1 MVQTAK
7 KKTGQDKV
15 VQLIPAVAV
24 APKGRVLET
33 IMVQARQI
41 RPCSFQPRKEFGDLK
56 LLKESIEEGGQCK
69 RIEVFRVLVDDPKSS
84 IEFELV
90 DGERRWRTCQPL
102 EWLEVDIVRE
112 PEHKMNHHL
121 QSLIANNCGKPHTHM
136 ELSEA
141 IWLQTSKNGK
151 SVYQLAKL
159 LGMSQSTLY
168 CYLRLQELLPQLQKL
183 MGSEIESDKQLRF
196 NEAVAIARVPKERQM
211 EIYNKNLELPLQLRV
226 ENSRQMADNIVGKKT
241 GKKKDA
247 CDIRKSFTS
256 LVFRLGMQ
264 LKKNFPQV
272 TSQVVQNIVKQAAST
287 TEVDD
292 MVDTLRRCAG
302 EFARIAD
309 ELDSAS

>member
-15 VQLIPAVAV
+15 IHLIPAVAV

-168 CYLRLQELLPQLQKL
+168 CYLRLQELLPQL
-183 MGSEIESDKQLRF
+183 
-196 NEAVAIARVPKERQM
+196 
-211 EIYNKNLELPLQLRV
+211 
-226 ENSRQMADNIVGKKT
+226 
-241 GKKKDA
+241 
-247 CDIRKSFTS
+247 
-256 LVFRLGMQ
+256 
-264 LKKNFPQV
+264 KKNFPQV